1 MMKRNKDTNMKTRF
15 TMAACLC
22 AAVFAG
28 SAFAQSGPRIGV
40 DSVRI
45 SQSGGEVDVALRL
58 DIPRGTIKQ
67 NYSLFYTPV
76 LLSGSHELALPA
88 VELTGARKRLSD
100 LRKLNVNVN
109 KIDSSSLAP
118 VFQGREGVMDYRT
131 SVPYARWMSGDGV
144 SVVFDR
150 RREGY
155 TRTTDLGRFV
165 PEGATFRLRHPWA
178 IYTPALAVADTAA
191 LAGDEL
197 LMARARSYANDGR
210 YAEAVD
216 MLSPLAGDR
225 EADALTGVWR
235 MACDSV
241 MRTTIFPR
249 IALGAKGGR
258 YTFSLPA
265 VAVRP
270 QLSAAGDTLRVRVQ
284 FAVRKTHIDTLAADV
299 VAELDRVVE
308 AVVAARDAAGTL
320 PRIAVSGS
328 SSPEGGV
335 SLNRR
340 LAAERAASVKEW
352 LCDALERRG
361 VAMPDSLFDVS
372 SIGADWAGL
381 RAMVEASDMEY
392 RTHTLRLLDETPEQE
407 RFHALW
413 ALKWGVP
420 YTYAYKHFFP
430 RLRNAAVVSIVPEC
444 GDAAGETVSAAVARI
459 AAGDYAGAREL
470 LMPLSDDPRAVLPL
484 AVGCALAGDMEN
496 AKICAERL
504 NRMIEE

>member
-1 MMKRNKDTNMKTRF
+1 MKLTTL
-15 TMAACLC
+15 CLC
-22 AAVFAG
+22 AGLMAQMLPAAG
-28 SAFAQSGPRIGV
+28 QNADGIRTDSLRIVPAGATVGV
-40 DSVRI
+40 RVRM
-45 SQSGGEVDVALRL
+45 EVPKRSIRHNYTLR
-58 DIPRGTIKQ
+58 
-67 NYSLFYTPV
+67 YTPV
-76 LLSGSHELALPA
+76 LFGSGREKQLLSIAF
-88 VELTGARKRLSD
+88 TGDRKRLSD
-100 LRKLNVNVN
+100 ERKVVVEGLLRP
-109 KIDSSSLAP
+109 AEM
-118 VFQGREGVMDYRT
+118 EGHVGTVVYET
-131 SVPYARWMSGDGV
+131 SVPYAHWMSEGPLGLTV
-144 SVVFDR
+144 DR
-150 RREGY
+150 CLEGY
-155 TRTTDLGRFV
+155 TQIEEL
-165 PEGATFRLRHPWA
+165 EGFLLLEDIRISHPWP
-178 IYTPALAVADTAA
+178 IYTPPLAVPDTAS
-191 LAGDEL
+191 LAGGEL
-197 LMARARSYANDGR
+197 LRARAMAFANEGR

-216 MLSPLAGDR
+216 LLAASGAS
-225 EADALTGVWR
+225 EALLTGVWR

-241 MRTTIFPR
+241 LRTAIFPR
-249 IALGAKGGR
+249 IALGAEGEC

-265 VAVRP
+265 VAVQS
-270 QLSAAGDTLRVRVQ
+270 QLSDAGDTLRARVQ

-308 AVVAARDAAGTL
+308 AVVAARDASGTL

-328 SSPEGGV
+328 SSPEGAV

-361 VAMPDSLFDVS
+361 VTMPDSLFDVS

-420 YTYAYKHFFP
+420 YTYVYKNFFP
-430 RLRNAAVVSIVPEC
+430 RLRNAAVVSVVPEC
-444 GDAAGETVSAAVARI
+444 GDTAGEVLSAAVARI

-496 AKICAERL
+496 AKIYTGRL
-504 NRMIEE
+504 E